1 MAVDGEAS
9 GHARFEE
16 ILQRQK
22 AAFLRDGAPSA
33 AKRRAGL
40 LKLRKAILDWRDGIE
55 RAVDADFRHRP
66 SRETAIMEILP
77 TLQGIDYLR
86 ANLSRWMRPRRRSVA
101 IQLRPGSAKIIV
113 QPLGVIGIMAPW
125 NYPISLCLMPLA
137 TAIAAGNRAMIKP
150 SELAPR
156 TAELIGEMIGQIFP
170 AEETA
175 VVTGGPEAGAA
186 FAALPFD
193 HLIFTGSTKIGRA
206 VMRAASEH
214 LVPVTLEL
222 GGKSPVIVDRGFSLK
237 RAAKAIA
244 YGKLANAGQTC
255 IAPDYAF
262 VHESETGAFAD
273 AYKHAARAAYP
284 AGAADEA
291 YCGIIT
297 QGHCER
303 LASLVSDAKAKG
315 GEIVEIFPAAAH
327 REQTVP
333 PILILNAAPGM
344 RVMEEEIFGPILPVL
359 SYRGIDD
366 AIARI
371 NDGPRPLALYV
382 MSTSRSTVS
391 RVLENTVSG
400 NVTVND
406 TLLHYAVDDLPFG
419 GIGPS
424 GMGAYHG
431 EEGFRSLSHDKGV
444 FTQTRFNFASI
455 LRAPFGRLS
464 DLILDTM
471 LR

>member
-1 MAVDGEAS
+1 MVEGEVS
-9 GHARFEE
+9 GHARFDE
-16 ILQRQK
+16 ILRHQK
-22 AAFLRDGAPSA
+22 AAFLRDGTPSA
-33 AKRRAGL
+33 GKRRASL
-40 LKLRKAILDWRDGIE
+40 LKLRKAILDRRDGFQ

-66 SRETAIMEILP
+66 ARETAIMEILP

-101 IQLRPGSAKIIV
+101 LQLKPGSAKIVV
-113 QPLGVIGIMAPW
+113 QPLGAVGIMAPW
-125 NYPISLCLMPLA
+125 NYPIGLCLMPLA

-156 TAELIGEMIGQIFP
+156 TAELMAEMIGQIF
-170 AEETA
+170 ASEEVA
-175 VVTGGPEAGAA
+175 VVTGGREAGAA

-193 HLIFTGSTKIGRA
+193 HLIFTGSTGIGRA
-206 VMRAASEH
+206 VMRAASEN

-222 GGKSPVIVDRGFSLK
+222 GGKSPIIVDRGFSLT

-262 VHESETGAFAD
+262 VHESETGAFIE
-273 AYKHAARAAYP
+273 AYRHAVERAYP

-291 YCGIIT
+291 YCGIIS

-303 LASLVSDAKAKG
+303 LASLIADARAKG
-315 GEIVEIFPAAAH
+315 GEIIEIFPAGAR

-333 PILILNAAPGM
+333 PVLILNAAPGM
-344 RVMEEEIFGPILPVL
+344 KVMEEEIFGPILPVL

-366 AIARI
+366 AIAHI
-371 NDGPRPLALYV
+371 NAAPRPLALYV
-382 MSTSRSTVS
+382 MSTSRRTVS
-391 RVLENTVSG
+391 RVLANTVSG

-419 GIGPS
+419 GIGHS

-431 EEGFRSLSHDKGV
+431 EEGFSSLSHYKGV
-444 FTQTRFNFASI
+444 FTQTRLNFASI
-455 LRAPFGRLS
+455 LRAPFGRLG
-464 DLILDTM
+464 DLILAA
-471 LR
+471 LLH